1 MDGNA
6 TVVYAPLPGID
17 RADVA
22 YIHFCT
28 AVVLLMTPGL
38 AFFYG
43 GLVRAK
49 NVINTMFMSI
59 VCMGVIA
66 LVWALVGFTMA
77 FGGGEYLLDSRY
89 LAFRGLGDKLWP
101 ETSIPAIQFAT
112 FQTTFP
118 VIAAAVISG
127 SVVERMRFSAYL
139 ILICCW
145 TLAVYVPLCNWAWGG
160 GWMYQ
165 IGSKDYA
172 GGTVVHISAGT
183 SAFVVAKMLGR
194 RQREAAPPN
203 SVPYVILGGS
213 LLIFGWLGFNG
224 GCALSANL
232 IACLA
237 TANTILAAA
246 GGTTLWMVIDW
257 NIAGSPSSVGAM
269 TGAVAG
275 LVGITPSA
283 GFVNPASAMLIGA
296 LGALVCNRG
305 MHFMSKYSKVDDSLD
320 VFGLHG
326 IGGCVGGIL
335 VGLFDVDEGLFFGG
349 GAKLLGIQCIC
360 VVAGFVFSG
369 LVTAVIF
376 GAIKTFMRVRV
387 EEADE
392 EGGLD
397 RSTHSE
403 RAFDYSSS
411 ESASDDAEVDAK
423 ANV

>member
-127 SVVERMRFSAYL
+127 STF
-139 ILICCW
+139 
-145 TLAVYVPLCNWAWGG
+145 VPNLSLRGSYEEPSEDCRCSGDSVC
-160 GWMYQ
+160 Q
-165 IGSKDYA
+165 IGGKVSTYNGPLESK
-172 GGTVVHISAGT
+172 
-183 SAFVVAKMLGR
+183 
-194 RQREAAPPN
+194 REA
-203 SVPYVILGGS
+203 
-213 LLIFGWLGFNG
+213 
-224 GCALSANL
+224 
-232 IACLA
+232 
-237 TANTILAAA
+237 
-246 GGTTLWMVIDW
+246 
-257 NIAGSPSSVGAM
+257 
-269 TGAVAG
+269 
-275 LVGITPSA
+275 
-283 GFVNPASAMLIGA
+283 
-296 LGALVCNRG
+296 
-305 MHFMSKYSKVDDSLD
+305 
-320 VFGLHG
+320 
-326 IGGCVGGIL
+326 
-335 VGLFDVDEGLFFGG
+335 
-349 GAKLLGIQCIC
+349 
-360 VVAGFVFSG
+360 
-369 LVTAVIF
+369 
-376 GAIKTFMRVRV
+376 
-387 EEADE
+387 
-392 EGGLD
+392 
-397 RSTHSE
+397 
-403 RAFDYSSS
+403 
-411 ESASDDAEVDAK
+411 
-423 ANV
+423 